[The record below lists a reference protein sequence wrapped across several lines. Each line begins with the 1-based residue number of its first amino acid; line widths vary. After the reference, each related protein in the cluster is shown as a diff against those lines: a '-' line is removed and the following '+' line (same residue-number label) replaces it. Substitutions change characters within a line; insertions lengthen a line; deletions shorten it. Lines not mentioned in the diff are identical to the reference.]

1 MADLLSDCSHANDS
15 AHLPKEAGASLRLL
29 ARESLGRKV
38 EVSGGSSR
46 RRTERGH
53 LHPPVFNAF
62 RQQLLFGG
70 VGLGRVSEA
79 QRAEEL
85 EADLGVAVIRQLHK
99 LLDKFWMAR
108 QVGFSQANSVLAHP
122 CLWIIKRLPQQVLIK
137 LSQAVQRPQSV
148 DASEW

>member
-1 MADLLSDCSHANDS
+1 MADLLSDCSHANDG
-15 AHLPKEAGASLRLL
+15 AHLLKEAGAPLRLL

-46 RRTERGH
+46 GRTERSH
-53 LHPPVFNAF
+53 LHPPVFNPV

-70 VGLGRVSEA
+70 LGLGRVSEA

-85 EADLGVAVIRQLHK
+85 EAKLRVRVVRHPRELLH
-99 LLDKFWMAR
+99 KFWMAR

-122 CLWIIKRLPQQVLIK
+122 CLWIIKRLP
-137 LSQAVQRPQSV
+137 
-148 DASEW
+148 